1 MSAVM
6 TLSDHRSSAP
16 ERSGSP
22 LDVLRVKP
30 LIGVV
35 DDDPSIL
42 RALGRL
48 LASAGFAVKTFDSGE
63 TFLAFEHPDEIDC
76 LVLDVHLGG
85 LDGFEVQER
94 FRVTHP
100 SVPVILI
107 TAHDDDATQEH
118 ARRVGAARYLRK
130 PFNDDALI
138 EGIWESLGRK

>member
-1 MSAVM
+1 MV
-6 TLSDHRSSAP
+6 TLSEHQSSTSQASAGP
-16 ERSGSP
+16 
-22 LDVLRVKP
+22 VHALRRKP

-35 DDDPSIL
+35 DDDASIL

-48 LASAGFAVKTFDSGE
+48 LASAGFAVKTFASGE

-94 FRVTHP
+94 FRVTHS
-100 SVPVILI
+100 SVPVIFI

-130 PFNDDALI
+130 PFNDEALI
-138 EGIWESLGRK
+138 QAIWESLGRK